1 MRWWYQQKVR
11 RVLIDWLTQSELS
24 SLNPSEVSQNSCTY
38 LFWII
43 HPTSKYLVGRCVTQK
58 RLELTLYSSCT
69 LTRSSASSSESCNLL
84 IFLADRLR
92 LAKIN
97 MRPPTSKEAVAEAP
111 TTVRIKRLRLR
122 PCGNTEARSTWKK
135 K

>member
-1 MRWWYQQKVR
+1 MMISSKGGKGF
-11 RVLIDWLTQSELS
+11 DWLADSVRAVESES
-24 SLNPSEVSQNSCTY
+24 IRSLPKFVY
-38 LFWII
+38 LFWIM
-43 HPTSKYLVGRCVTQK
+43 HPTSKYLVGRYVTQK

-122 PCGNTEARSTWKK
+122 PCGNTEARSA
-135 K
+135 